1 MIIIEVAVGADE
13 AIAGCA
19 FGLSGLRGGGQKPP
33 WVSPNMPGHGTM
45 NARIEHRPATMV
57 WDRVEQARDN
67 LAELCRRHA
76 VHRLS
81 LFGSA
86 TGPEFDPTHSDL
98 DFFVEFRELAPSAYA
113 EAYFALWEDLQRLFG
128 RPVDLLT
135 ESALGNPYLR
145 NAVEQSRIE
154 LYAA

>member
-1 MIIIEVAVGADE
+1 
-13 AIAGCA
+13 
-19 FGLSGLRGGGQKPP
+19 
-33 WVSPNMPGHGTM
+33 
-45 NARIEHRPATMV
+45 MV

-67 LAELCRRHA
+67 LADLCRRHS

-86 TGPEFDPTHSDL
+86 TGPAFNPDRSDL
-98 DFFVEFRELAPSAYA
+98 DFIVEFEALTPAEYA
-113 EAYFALWEDLQRLFG
+113 EAYFGLWEDLQRLFD

-135 ESALGNPYLR
+135 EPALGNPYLR
-145 NAVEQSRIE
+145 KAVEQSRIE

>member
-1 MIIIEVAVGADE
+1 
-13 AIAGCA
+13 
-19 FGLSGLRGGGQKPP
+19 
-33 WVSPNMPGHGTM
+33 MPGHGTM

-86 TGPEFDPTHSDL
+86 TGPEVDPTHSDL

-128 RPVDLLT
+128 RPVDLLP